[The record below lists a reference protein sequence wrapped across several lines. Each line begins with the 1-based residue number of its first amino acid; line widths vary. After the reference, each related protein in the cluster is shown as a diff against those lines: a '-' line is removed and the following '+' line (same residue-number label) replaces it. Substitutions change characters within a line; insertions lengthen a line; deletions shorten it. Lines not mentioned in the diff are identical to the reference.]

1 MKKYN
6 FKQMER
12 LLEKPGSRTIKS
24 DSRGLYLDTISETE
38 EITISRDEK
47 CLAVFRMDELVD
59 ADIFYK
65 EQLLILKATIP
76 TTINH

>member
-12 LLEKPGSRTIKS
+12 LLENPGSRTIKS
-24 DSRGLYLDTISETE
+24 DNRGLYLDAISETE
-38 EITISRDEK
+38 EIIISRYEK

-59 ADIFYK
+59 ADIFY
-65 EQLLILKATIP
+65 EERLLILKATIP
-76 TTINH
+76 PTINH